1 MSVMK
6 YMMCQKRFHRKP
18 DRGSIVWS
26 CEQKRFCLSN
36 VKGHGTTDNDL
47 NFAGLLF
54 FKFCLIYSELGLQ
67 LVTID
72 DVNTC
77 I

>member
-54 FKFCLIYSELGLQ
+54 
-67 LVTID
+67 
-72 DVNTC
+72 
-77 I
+77 